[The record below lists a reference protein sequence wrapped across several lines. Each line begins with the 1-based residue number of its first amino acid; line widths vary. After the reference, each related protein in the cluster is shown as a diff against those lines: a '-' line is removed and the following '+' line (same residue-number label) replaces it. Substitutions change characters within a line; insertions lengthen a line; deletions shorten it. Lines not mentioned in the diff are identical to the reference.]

1 MKVFYFFILFIFV
14 ILDHDFYYTTKYKIL
29 PNPSFTKGGEFK
41 GVDFRSLQFITE
53 CGIIVHMN
61 KFFVSFI
68 GVVTFVTTVN
78 AQYNNSTPYIDRV
91 VSQKSESHSSSE
103 WEVKPDNR
111 PYNMRSF
118 PMGFSKIPNTTSSS
132 SYTIDTGTYQASSYK
147 SRSVTSTPTYDYTT
161 GQPTITTTKNSSSSH
176 FEQKSEQVS
185 LDYYGR
191 PMSSVSSVPYKQKK
205 FMFGWF
211 SKKKK

>member
-1 MKVFYFFILFIFV
+1 MWYN
-14 ILDHDFYYTTKYKIL
+14 T
-29 PNPSFTKGGEFK
+29 
-41 GVDFRSLQFITE
+41 
-53 CGIIVHMN
+53 CGIILYMN

-68 GVVTFVTTVN
+68 GVVAFVTTVN
-78 AQYNNSTPYIDRV
+78 AQYNSTPYIDYV
-91 VSQKSESHSSSE
+91 VSQKSESRSSSE
-103 WEVKPDNR
+103 WEIKPDNR

-147 SRSVTSTPTYDYTT
+147 NKTVISTPTYDSTT

-176 FEQKSEQVS
+176 FEQKLEQVS

-191 PMSSVSSVPYKQKK
+191 PMTMVSSVPYKHGKL
-205 FMFGWF
+205 FNWF
-211 SKKKK
+211 HSKKKK